1 MVVKVGVRVFNQRV
15 VVIVTKSPL
24 MSVEHGYYGFIVIL
38 SQLAPIIAH

>member
-1 MVVKVGVRVFNQRV
+1 MVVKVGVQVFNQRV

-24 MSVEHGYYGFIVIL
+24 MAVEHGYYGFPLIV